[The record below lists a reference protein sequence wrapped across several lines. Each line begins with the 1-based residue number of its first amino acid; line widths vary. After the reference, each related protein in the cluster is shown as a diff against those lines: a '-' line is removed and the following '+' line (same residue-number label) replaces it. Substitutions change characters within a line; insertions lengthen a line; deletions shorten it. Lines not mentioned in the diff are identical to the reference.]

1 MAELDRLIDITEKA
15 IHSKSQFIEDIKYP
29 HMFLTSLKEMRDV
42 IGMEDIKNSISN
54 QILHLLSI
62 KNIKKDI
69 NSPPP
74 MLNTVLYGNAGIGK
88 SLIGTKLAKIWYAMG
103 FIHGAKSNAEEAAS
117 MMTTFGS
124 WLQDPMMIYII
135 VLCCILIYRVFEF
148 IYSSIKKTAYGKY
161 APYIFLAGLT
171 MIIGISVII
180 YIKNNLAFKKKLEEG
195 IVKDS
200 DVITIVSREDF
211 INKYLGGTDKQTKAL
226 LQANTGKVLFI
237 DEAYSLCNGEHDPY
251 GMEALT
257 TLNRYLSEHPERLFV
272 IMAGYKDL
280 IKENIFDAQPGLPS
294 RFMWHFECSSY
305 SASELC
311 QIFLLKV
318 KKDGWSFRK
327 KDLSQ
332 LETLFEKNIDVF
344 TAYGRDVQRLLF
356 FSQLEFSKM
365 NITMGEQHKS
375 VKLNIECVTR
385 GLETLVKNN
394 KDDSKDKKP
403 KKNTKRRNN
412 KSYDKQ
418 FKDLLDNLMSK
429 DDVDANRDTKI
440 NNEDQL
446 HKNTKIDNN
455 AEPLDVN
462 KNTKID
468 DVDQNSNTL
477 DTLEENLESSSKH
490 SNTLYVDKNSFR
502 SNISDMS
509 DGSDDEGSSSSL
521 LVGDDDNIH
530 IERTDKVNELQS
542 LSELEDVVVNK

>member
-103 FIHGAKSNAEEAAS
+103 FIHGAKSSAEEAAS

-171 MIIGISVII
+171 MIIGISIII

-403 KKNTKRRNN
+403 KKNTRRRNN

-429 DDVDANRDTKI
+429 DDDKQGDLEKHDVIQNTKI
-440 NNEDQL
+440 NNNVHEVYQDNNEDEL
-446 HKNTKIDNN
+446 HQDTKID
-455 AEPLDVN
+455 EVN
-462 KNTKID
+462 P
-468 DVDQNSNTL
+468 NSNML
-477 DTLEENLESSSKH
+477 DTFEENLQSSSKH
-490 SNTLYVDKNSFR
+490 SNTLHVDKNSFR
-502 SNISDMS
+502 SNMSDVS
-509 DGSDDEGSSSSL
+509 DGSDDEGNNSSIF
-521 LVGDDDNIH
+521 DDVN

-542 LSELEDVVVNK
+542 LSELDDVVVNK